1 MQTCILKAFI
11 DISTDQKN
19 CARKCLFK
27 SWFAVVGKNEFL
39 IEPREIIVSESKSYS
54 FLIIRKSYG
63 NAAALID
70 AFDKFIKLA
79 NEPEM

>member
-1 MQTCILKAFI
+1 M
-11 DISTDQKN
+11 
-19 CARKCLFK
+19 
-27 SWFAVVGKNEFL
+27 VGKNEFL
-39 IEPREIIVSESKSYS
+39 IEPREIIVSESESYS

-63 NAAALID
+63 NAAVLIN